1 MTNSEI
7 RYVRSLKDKKTRAEA
22 GEFVVESEKL
32 VLEAIAS
39 GFEVRLI
46 CYCGDNVDRRIV
58 SHPAAQ
64 AVDQKTMERI
74 SLLASPSPALAV
86 VGMPA
91 AATAGD
97 IATLAADPDALCL
110 ALDGVRDPGNLGTI
124 VRIADWFGIDAVLA
138 SPDTVEL
145 FNPKTIQS
153 TMGSIFRKKVI
164 YCDLTEAAR
173 AFSAA
178 GAAVYGTFLD
188 GENIYGQ
195 KLERHALVVM
205 GSESFGIRD
214 YLSGS
219 VTKRLFIPPYPAGG
233 RGCESL
239 NVSAATAVVCSEF
252 RRNY

>member
-7 RYVRSLKDKKTRAEA
+7 RYVRSLKDKKTRAET

-32 VLEAIAS
+32 VLEAISS
-39 GFEVRLI
+39 GFEVKLI
-46 CYCGDNVDRRIV
+46 CYCGENADARIS

-64 AVDQKTMERI
+64 AVDTKTMERI
-74 SLLASPSPALAV
+74 SLLSSPSPALAV
-86 VGMPA
+86 VGMPDASSAKEIA
-91 AATAGD
+91 A
-97 IATLAADPDALCL
+97 LAADPDALCL

-138 SPDTVEL
+138 SKDTVEL
-145 FNPKTIQS
+145 YNPKTIQS

-164 YCDLTEAAR
+164 YCDLTEAAK
-173 AFSAA
+173 AFTAA
-178 GAAVYGTFLD
+178 GAPVYGTFLD
-188 GENIYGQ
+188 GEDIYGQ

-214 YLSGS
+214 YLAGS

-233 RGCESL
+233 SGCESL

-252 RRNY
+252 RRFY

>member
-39 GFEVRLI
+39 GFEVKLI
-46 CYCGDNVDRRIV
+46 CYCSSNVDTRIS

-86 VGMPA
+86 LGMPA
-91 AATAGD
+91 ASSEKE
-97 IATLAADPDALCL
+97 IAVLAADPEALCL

-124 VRIADWFGIDAVLA
+124 VRIADWFGIDAVLV
-138 SPDTVEL
+138 SHDTVEL
-145 FNPKTIQS
+145 YNPKTIQS

-164 YCDLTEAAR
+164 CCDLVDAAK
-173 AFSAA
+173 AFTAA

-188 GENIYGQ
+188 GEDIYSQ
-195 KLERHALVVM
+195 KLDRHALVVM

-214 YLSGS
+214 YLAGS
-219 VTKRLFIPPYPAGG
+219 VSKRLYIPPYPAGG
-233 RGCESL
+233 SGCESL